1 MANFNTTINLQ
12 PDYGVT
18 KTSKPVKRVIRYA
31 DGYEHRLIFGMPNF
45 QNAKTYSLTYEN
57 FTEAQSDLIES
68 FLDDRILDN
77 KPFIYQIPNESSSMV
92 FRCNEWYKDM
102 NVATLATISATFRQ
116 VFEPTT

>member
-45 QNAKTYSLTYEN
+45 QNPKTYSLTYEN
-57 FTEAQSDLIES
+57 ITEAQSDLIES
-68 FLDDRILDN
+68 FLDDRAIDSASFDFTPPNDVQGKYVCDN
-77 KPFIYQIPNESSSMV
+77 WTKRIPFPN
-92 FRCNEWYKDM
+92 R
-102 NVATLATISATFRQ
+102 ATINVTFRQ
-116 VFEPTT
+116 VFEPS